1 MKLAIHHRP
10 GSFSERW
17 ITYCDKQGIDYKVVN
32 AFDSDIIQQVSDCDI
47 FMWHHHHGQFKDV
60 LTAKRILFA
69 LEHAGVKVFPD
80 FKTGWHF
87 DDKVAQKYLL
97 EAIDAPL
104 VPSYVFYDK
113 QEALQWANTTSYPK
127 VFKLKGGAGSANVK
141 LVKTEKE
148 AKKLINKIFGRGFS
162 QFDRVGAFK
171 EHLRKVKEGQ
181 QGLIG
186 LLKGIG
192 RLFVTTEFAKQ
203 QPPERGYAYFQD
215 FIPNNDS
222 DTRVVVIGG
231 KFAAAEK
238 RMVRKD
244 DFRASGSGEF
254 SYENINTEMIEIG
267 FEVANK
273 LNLQSVAFDFVLDKN
288 NKPLI
293 VEISYGFGTAGI
305 EASPGYWDT
314 DLNWHEGKFN
324 PQEWMVEDLLKS
336 IKKQ

>member
-1 MKLAIHHRP
+1 MKLAIHHRL
-10 GSFSERW
+10 GSFSDRW
-17 ITYCDKQGIDYKVVN
+17 IAYCEEKNIEYKIVN
-32 AFDSDIIQQVSDCDI
+32 AFASDIIQQLSDCDVL
-47 FMWHHHHGQFKDV
+47 MWHHHHAQYKDV

-97 EAIDAPL
+97 EAIGAPL

-141 LVKTEKE
+141 LVKTYKE
-148 AKKLINKIFGRGFS
+148 AKRLINKAFGKGFA
-162 QFDRVGAFK
+162 QYDRFGAFK
-171 EHLRKVKEGQ
+171 ERLRKVKEGKA
-181 QGLIG
+181 G
-186 LLKGIG
+186 LLEIPKGIG

-254 SYENINTEMIEIG
+254 SYTDINIDFIEKALKISK
-267 FEVANK
+267 K
-273 LNLQSVAFDFVLDKN
+273 LKLLSAAFDFIQSEN
-288 NKPLI
+288 GEPLI
-293 VEISYGFGTAGI
+293 VELSYGFGTAGI

-314 DLNWHEGKFN
+314 ELNWHEGKFN
-324 PQEWMVEDLLKS
+324 PQEWMVDTLT
-336 IKKQ
+336 KK